1 MAAVLA
7 CVLVSV
13 GLDKPGKIIAL
24 FKCCLN
30 IILNLLFLLAKLL
43 IADLLSCLRMEVIKM
58 DNNDRR
64 MNLIIDL
71 VNANRL
77 KSELVPPIQNEEE
90 DELFDRLARDLEE
103 LRRKNPKAEFAHI
116 DSEWGFYDCGY
127 DMD

>member
-1 MAAVLA
+1 
-7 CVLVSV
+7 
-13 GLDKPGKIIAL
+13 
-24 FKCCLN
+24 
-30 IILNLLFLLAKLL
+30 
-43 IADLLSCLRMEVIKM
+43 M

-90 DELFDRLARDLEE
+90 DELFDRMARDLEE